1 MRHVITQILSGAVS
15 MILSQFLKK
24 CAIFVDHLVT
34 KMISSPVSCAPK
46 AFIPSV
52 YSYIQMILKICIKL
66 VGNALIA
73 NHVNAVEKQL
83 MKTCLCFVEFVI
95 DLIIRF
101 VSNLKY
107 STYLKIGN
115 VSIALNANNVELMST
130 IMKKILIKALIYQ
143 IMIIN

>member
-1 MRHVITQILSGAVS
+1 
-15 MILSQFLKK
+15 
-24 CAIFVDHLVT
+24 
-34 KMISSPVSCAPK
+34 
-46 AFIPSV
+46 
-52 YSYIQMILKICIKL
+52 
-66 VGNALIA
+66 
-73 NHVNAVEKQL
+73 VEKQL

-95 DLIIRF
+95 VLIIRF

-143 IMIIN
+143 IMIINWAKILVYAMNADKMKIKSYAAVSVLKKPILKWISLIWHSGVEIVVFIVIQLVRE

>member
-1 MRHVITQILSGAVS
+1 
-15 MILSQFLKK
+15 
-24 CAIFVDHLVT
+24 
-34 KMISSPVSCAPK
+34 MISSPVSCAPK

-52 YSYIQMILKICIKL
+52 YSYIQMMLKICIKL
-66 VGNALIA
+66 VGNASIA

-130 IMKKILIKALIYQ
+130 IMKKILIKELIYQ